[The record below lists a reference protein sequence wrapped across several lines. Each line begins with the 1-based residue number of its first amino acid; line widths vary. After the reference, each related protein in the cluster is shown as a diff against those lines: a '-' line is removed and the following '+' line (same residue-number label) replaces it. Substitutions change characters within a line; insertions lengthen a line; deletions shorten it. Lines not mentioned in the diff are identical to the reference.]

1 MFQLTY
7 MLCVYCW
14 GKIVK
19 VNGINSVN
27 VLQKNN
33 FLTNRNSRKNYF
45 LRAQN
50 NEISNVFYK
59 PVSFGRTWVEH
70 KSWGA
75 VVDPKTKET
84 SFKILTYPDTK
95 KVEVTVEKRNNK
107 NQKKTYQLK
116 NMGNGIFATDKKI
129 PAGEVSNGDK
139 YYYTLYKGNG
149 EIAKVKD
156 PYSFRQEDLLGS
168 STVYDHSLYEW
179 KDDDWYKNNKNRI
192 SRLAN
197 KNNRLS
203 SVDSA
208 RIYEFNTASLTKKG
222 TFDSA
227 KMLIRTLPQLGFN
240 AIEIMPVEN
249 TYSFN
254 WGYDGVDKMAPSE
267 HLGGPDSLK
276 SLIDF
281 AHEQGL
287 NVIMDMVPNH
297 LGPDGAMLLKT
308 GPYIKGSNCF
318 GEAFNYEG
326 KNSRYV
332 RDYIVNAA
340 MNWIDNYHC
349 DGLRLD
355 MTKFMDSDYTM
366 KQIAAE
372 INYHKPDIFLIAED
386 GRSSIS
392 VDDNANFW
400 DDNNEPHDKRVVNPL
415 KPFETGAGQSEK
427 VHCGAIENISNCNTS
442 IGRLGYD
449 SEWDFNYYHSLK
461 DGLYGVIDLDRFE
474 KACYCSQDRVKYVM
488 SHDEIGNF
496 EGSRLLSKLLV
507 PMLHLNDHIILN
519 DEDKERA
526 LALKEKNGT
535 SIEDA
540 TRTVTLQKAQLVA
553 EKLAIMLQTGQL
565 DKYITKGIFNKR
577 WVQVIEQAFRQDVL
591 EANGINKNSGITYDS
606 IKMAFTRSMDKNKM
620 ALARTYSIPGP
631 KMIFQGDDRADLTP
645 FRFFR
650 EFESV
655 RNEDYL
661 YIEKGYQPGRAALQ
675 ESTLGNIKYS
685 QNGKILMTKYRNLVR
700 DLNHINEEN
709 SALKSGVLIPENTVK
724 HQASQVLAT
733 HAKDFDNQNEIFSI
747 TNFNDSDYPRYNAA
761 EYYISFPEG
770 EWKEILNTDDKKYGG
785 TGNFINSNTIKSDG
799 LSNVPI
805 KLAGESTI
813 LFKRIA

>member
-1 MFQLTY
+1 M
-7 MLCVYCW
+7 
-14 GKIVK
+14 K

-27 VLQKNN
+27 ILQKNN
-33 FLTNRNSRKNYF
+33 FSANRTNRENHFSK
-45 LRAQN
+45 AQN

-59 PVSFGRTWVEH
+59 PVSFGRTWAEH

-107 NQKKTYQLK
+107 NLKKTYQLK
-116 NMGNGIFATDKKI
+116 NMGNGVFATDKKI
-129 PAGEVSNGDK
+129 PAGEVSHGDK

-149 EIAKVKD
+149 EVAQVKD
-156 PYSFRQEDLLGS
+156 PYSFRQENLLGA
-168 STVYDHSLYEW
+168 STVYDHSLFEW
-179 KDDDWYKNNKNRI
+179 NDGDWYRNNKNRI

-197 KNNRLS
+197 KQNQLT
-203 SVDSA
+203 SVDEA

-222 TFDSA
+222 TFEGA
-227 KMLIRTLPQLGFN
+227 KAIIKSLPQLGFN

-267 HLGGPDSLK
+267 HLGGPDALK

-297 LGPDGAMLLKT
+297 LGPDGATLLKT
-308 GPYIKGSNCF
+308 GPYIKGNNCF
-318 GEAFNYEG
+318 GEAFNFEG
-326 KNSRYV
+326 QNSRYV

-355 MTKFMDSDYTM
+355 MTKFMESDYTM

-372 INYHKPDIFLIAED
+372 INYHKPDAFLIAED

-392 VDDNANFW
+392 VDDNGNFW
-400 DDNNEPHDKRVVNPL
+400 NNYDEPHDKRVVNPL
-415 KPFETGAGQSEK
+415 KSFESGIGQSEQ
-427 VHCGAIENISNCNTS
+427 VHCDAIENISNGRTT

-449 SEWDFNYYHSLK
+449 SEWDFNYYHTLK
-461 DGLYGVIDLDRFE
+461 DGLYGIINLDRFE

-496 EGSRLLSKLLV
+496 EGSRLLAKLMV
-507 PMLHLNDHIILN
+507 PMLHLNDHITLS

-526 LALKEKNGT
+526 LALKEKNGM

-540 TRTVTLQKAQLVA
+540 TRTVTFQKAQLVA
-553 EKLAIMLQTGQL
+553 EKLAILLQTGKL
-565 DKYITKGIFNKR
+565 ERYNTEGINYKK
-577 WVQVIEQAFRQDVL
+577 WVSAIEQAFKDEVL
-591 EANGINKNSGITYDS
+591 EPNGIKKNSGITFDS
-606 IKMAFTRSMDKNKM
+606 LKMAYTRSFDKNKM

-631 KMIFQGDDRADLTP
+631 KMIFQGDERADLTP

-650 EFESV
+650 EFDSV
-655 RNEDYL
+655 KNEDYL
-661 YIEKGYQPGRAALQ
+661 YVEKGYKPGKPALQ
-675 ESTLGNIKYS
+675 ESTFGNIKYS
-685 QNGKILMTKYRNLVR
+685 SNGRTMMNKFRNLTR
-700 DLNHINEEN
+700 DLNRLNGEN
-709 SALKSGVLIPENTVK
+709 SALTNGVIIAENTVK
-724 HQASQVLAT
+724 HQSSQVFAT
-733 HAKDFDNQNEIFSI
+733 HSKDFDNGNEIFAV

-761 EYYISFPEG
+761 EYYINFPEG
-770 EWKEILNTDDKKYGG
+770 EWVEILNTDDKKYGG
-785 TGNFINSNTIKSDG
+785 TGNFANSSVIHSDNVN
-799 LSNVPI
+799 NVPI
-805 KLAGESTI
+805 RLAGESTI
-813 LFKRIA
+813 IFKRVR